1 MTEQEVCPICGVV
14 RDGHDVF
21 VMDASGD
28 VVACLECYC
37 TYPVLVAYRTGH
49 YQQRTA
55 SWTYEDWLRA
65 QVMKQQ
71 GA

>member
-1 MTEQEVCPICGVV
+1 
-14 RDGHDVF
+14 
-21 VMDASGD
+21 